1 MSTTRND
8 PHSPS
13 NLITESYDYVGSYD
27 SSPTAGMS
35 IEYGPDGAKSV
46 SYGPEAAQRMR
57 MSKLIHESTDSRD
70 DGRCDHCG
78 ANIRYRAVLRYRPN
92 GQHIQVGETCLEN
105 RFGRATEDFQALR
118 KQAELDRAEQR
129 IKKAVQ
135 AFVEANPDLA
145 WMGEKETPEQYKGS
159 FFLVDVAR
167 KLRSYGE
174 LSERQVAAVRTAMV
188 REGEFQAR
196 KRARDAERARQE
208 AERPSAPA
216 PSGRVS
222 VTGEVWKVQEPDEYA
237 QYPTWKMLV
246 ADDRGFRVWG
256 SVPRSLASVKRGDR
270 VSFSAE
276 VTPSD
281 KDDKFG
287 FYSRP
292 TQARVVALAPVE
304 GSGK

>member
-1 MSTTRND
+1 
-8 PHSPS
+8 
-13 NLITESYDYVGSYD
+13 
-27 SSPTAGMS
+27 MS

-129 IKKAVQ
+129 IKKAVA

-145 WMGEKETPEQYKGS
+145 WMGEKEVPAEYAGS
-159 FFLVDVAR
+159 FFLSDVAR
-167 KLRSYGE
+167 KLRMYGE
-174 LSERQVAAVRTAMV
+174 LSERQVAAVRKAMPQ
-188 REGEFQAR
+188 EQAFQAR
-196 KRARDAERARQE
+196 KREQAEERARQE
-208 AERPSAPA
+208 AERPSAPV
-216 PSGRVS
+216 PTGRVT
-222 VTGEVWKVQEPDEYA
+222 VTGEVFKVKYPEEYD
-237 QYPTWKMLV
+237 QFPTTKMLV
-246 ADDRGFRVWG
+246 QDDRGFRVWG
-256 SVPRSLASVKRGDR
+256 SVPSSISAVRRGDR

-276 VTPSD
+276 VEAS
-281 KDDKFG
+281 KDDPRFG
-287 FYSRP
+287 FYRRP
-292 TQARVVALAPVE
+292 TKAQIVAE